1 MIGNFD
7 VCGGDG
13 AVREPHM
20 PLANECVYE
29 RTGSRGP
36 HVEAER
42 RLRVEH
48 QRSDQADTII
58 PANRARRFHDGVD
71 AGARVERTRDVDP
84 VVPECLEDPGVPG
97 KVALVA
103 AIHPWPTR
111 DCRMETMGS
120 IASSLISSMLA
131 MTTAKSSV
139 SVSAI
144 TAATKSGPFDASTG
158 HATLRGSGPVLHHC
172 RF

>member
-1 MIGNFD
+1 MIEYPVPLMPRLMIGNFD
-7 VCGGDG
+7 VCGGVS

-20 PLANECVYE
+20 PLANESVYKP
-29 RTGSRGP
+29 TGSRGP

-84 VVPECLEDPGVPG
+84 VVPESLEDPR
-97 KVALVA
+97 VAGRS
-103 AIHPWPTR
+103 P
-111 DCRMETMGS
+111 
-120 IASSLISSMLA
+120 
-131 MTTAKSSV
+131 
-139 SVSAI
+139 
-144 TAATKSGPFDASTG
+144 
-158 HATLRGSGPVLHHC
+158 
-172 RF
+172 